1 MSTDRYVCLECGE
14 EFSKATK
21 SCPKCG
27 SNKISKRV
35 IVSDTIKIRT
45 GLKLTVKDK
54 SKKITRKYLSRQ
66 KVSKHGKEAK
76 EELTIDI
83 AGNRKYHHV
92 EEQEKNGNW
101 KVVHHEDKPL
111 KDEKTRQKARHM

>member
-1 MSTDRYVCLECGE
+1 MSTDRYVCLECNE
-14 EFSKATK
+14 EFSIESKT
-21 SCPKCG
+21 CLKCG
-27 SNKISKRV
+27 SNKISKQV
-35 IVSDTIKIRT
+35 TVSGKIKTRN

-54 SKKITRKYLSRQ
+54 SGKIKRKSVSRE

-92 EEQEKNGNW
+92 VEQEKNGNW

-111 KDEKTRQKARHM
+111 KDKKARKKAQNM